1 MKSTPNK
8 AANAPVLNANQKLH
22 DLVLEYLA
30 VTIEA
35 LDWSMVETM
44 EVLLDILTP
53 EDMEQLVLGDTMRE
67 YLAADDKDEE

>member
-53 EDMEQLVLGDTMRE
+53 EDMEQLGLGDTMRE
-67 YLAADDKDEE
+67 YLTADDKDEE